1 MLRRRPVSGA
11 PVASGASGNLKRS
24 FGTFQLTMFGVG
36 ATIGTG
42 IFFVL
47 AQAVP
52 EAGPGVI
59 VSFIIAG
66 IAAGLAAIC
75 YAELASAV
83 PISGSAYS
91 YAYTTLGEA
100 VAMVVAACLLLEYGV
115 ATAAVAVGWSGYVN
129 KLLSNLFGFQMPHVL
144 SAAPWDTHPGWVN
157 LPAVILIGLCALL
170 LIRGAS
176 ESARVN
182 AIMVLIKLGVLGMF
196 MIIAFSAYSADH
208 LKDFVPF
215 GVAGIG
221 SAAGT
226 IFFSYIGLDA
236 VSTAGDEVKDPQ
248 KTMPRALIAAL
259 VVVTGVY
266 VLVALAALGTQPW
279 QDFAEQ
285 ETAGL
290 AIILDN
296 VTHGEWA
303 STILAAGAVVSIFTV
318 TLVTMYGQTRILFAM
333 GRDGLLP
340 ARFAKVNPRT
350 MTPVHNTV
358 IVAIFASTLAAFIPL
373 DSLADMV
380 SIGTLTAF
388 SVVAVGVIVLRVR
401 EPDLPRGFKVPGYP
415 VTPVLSVLA
424 CGYIL
429 DLAGVQRMGGGGSD
443 LLPDVGS
450 APQCAQR
457 GSAVTIVVGY
467 LAGKVGPSA
476 LHLAVRVARMHKTSL
491 TVATIVRRHWPTPSL
506 ARVDAEYELWS
517 EQLAAASAR
526 EAQRYLRRLAD
537 GIEVSYHHRAHRSV
551 SAGLLDVVEELEA
564 EVLVLGSFPSGRR
577 ARVLIGSTA
586 DRLLHSSPVP
596 VAITPRRYRCYTDRL
611 TRLSCGYSATSGS
624 VDVVRR
630 CGHLAS
636 RYGVPMRVITFAV
649 RGRTMYPPEV
659 GLHAEASVL
668 EAWAA
673 QARELLEKLRINGVV
688 SEDVVLQVVTGNGWA
703 QALDAADW
711 QDGEIL
717 ALGTSP
723 FGDVARVFLGSWS
736 GKIIRYSPVPV
747 LVLPG

>member
-1 MLRRRPVSGA
+1 M
-11 PVASGASGNLKRS
+11 
-24 FGTFQLTMFGVG
+24 
-36 ATIGTG
+36 
-42 IFFVL
+42 
-47 AQAVP
+47 
-52 EAGPGVI
+52 
-59 VSFIIAG
+59 
-66 IAAGLAAIC
+66 
-75 YAELASAV
+75 
-83 PISGSAYS
+83 
-91 YAYTTLGEA
+91 
-100 VAMVVAACLLLEYGV
+100 
-115 ATAAVAVGWSGYVN
+115 
-129 KLLSNLFGFQMPHVL
+129 
-144 SAAPWDTHPGWVN
+144 
-157 LPAVILIGLCALL
+157 
-170 LIRGAS
+170 
-176 ESARVN
+176 
-182 AIMVLIKLGVLGMF
+182 
-196 MIIAFSAYSADH
+196 
-208 LKDFVPF
+208 
-215 GVAGIG
+215 
-221 SAAGT
+221 
-226 IFFSYIGLDA
+226 
-236 VSTAGDEVKDPQ
+236 
-248 KTMPRALIAAL
+248 
-259 VVVTGVY
+259 
-266 VLVALAALGTQPW
+266 
-279 QDFAEQ
+279 
-285 ETAGL
+285 
-290 AIILDN
+290 
-296 VTHGEWA
+296 
-303 STILAAGAVVSIFTV
+303 
-318 TLVTMYGQTRILFAM
+318 
-333 GRDGLLP
+333 
-340 ARFAKVNPRT
+340 
-350 MTPVHNTV
+350 
-358 IVAIFASTLAAFIPL
+358 
-373 DSLADMV
+373 
-380 SIGTLTAF
+380 
-388 SVVAVGVIVLRVR
+388 
-401 EPDLPRGFKVPGYP
+401 
-415 VTPVLSVLA
+415 
-424 CGYIL
+424 
-429 DLAGVQRMGGGGSD
+429 
-443 LLPDVGS
+443 
-450 APQCAQR
+450 
-457 GSAVTIVVGY
+457 TIVVGY

-630 CGHLAS
+630 CGHLYTDRLTRLSCGYSATSGSVDVVRRCGHLAS